1 MCFLKKLSNNGR
13 MWLKAFHLFFA
24 AAWLGGALAMLFLPL
39 GNIFIT
45 DGKYSQA
52 FNFAIRIINV
62 YVTIPAAIGTIII
75 GFLFGLYTNWGFFK
89 HKWLTVKWI
98 LTTTAILIGAFWVGP
113 LINSMLRLSMRP
125 DFVRNTN
132 EIYLAYEKQFFIL
145 HGIQILLITTIIYI
159 SVFKPWKKKTSK

>member
-1 MCFLKKLSNNGR
+1 MKKLGNNGR
-13 MWLKAFHLFFA
+13 MWLKTFHLFFA
-24 AAWLGGALAMLFLPL
+24 AAWIGGALAMLFLPL

-62 YVTIPAAIGTIII
+62 YVTIPAAIGSILT
-75 GFLFGLYTNWGFFK
+75 GFLFALFTNWGFFK

-113 LINSMLRLSMRP
+113 LINDMLRLSMKK
-125 DFVRNTN
+125 DFARTAND
-132 EIYLAYEKQFFIL
+132 IYLAYETQFFIL
-145 HGIQILLITTIIYI
+145 HGTQILLILYIIYV
-159 SVFKPWKKKTSK
+159 SVFKPWKKKTAK